1 MTASLK
7 AIDGSADL
15 PVLMNDLAR
24 SARAAA
30 RALAVA
36 PTEQKNGRLRPW
48 SARFVPVRRAIL
60 AANAEDVAEVRAMAP
75 HRPLSI
81 G

>member
-36 PTEQKNGRLRPW
+36 PTEQSIVFRW
-48 SARFVPVRRAIL
+48 SKAVLMERWSLVALSNLTVLLCERAL
-60 AANAEDVAEVRAMAP
+60 PD
-75 HRPLSI
+75 
-81 G
+81 